1 MKVRKI
7 PMRTCVVSK
16 EKCEKQNLI
25 RVVRTKEGTVVVD
38 LTGKMNGRGAY
49 LKKDLAI
56 FEKAK
61 KTKILE
67 KTLEVNIE
75 DDFYETLN
83 ELVK

>member
-25 RVVRTKEGTVVVD
+25 RVVKTKEGTVVVD